1 MRKQIMG
8 RDMEDNGKLE
18 KLRAPEG
25 MGGFAKGLAI
35 IEAFSEVRREMT
47 VAKAA
52 QAAGLSRAS
61 ARRCLLTLAELGY
74 VHQFGSTYLP
84 TPRMLRLGDAF
95 FESSTLPQL
104 AQSHLDDA
112 RDELNESVSL
122 AVLEEGHSVF
132 VARSE
137 VTRPV
142 STYVRLGAKLPAF
155 PSATGRVLLAD
166 LGDEDLNTYLATAS
180 LAQLSPKTET
190 DPDRLRTLIA
200 IVRDRGFSVIC
211 EELELGMLAMAVP
224 VRNRNGRTIAA
235 LSISASIARVGLTQA
250 EREFLP
256 VLLARADALSRML

>member
-1 MRKQIMG
+1 MSDDTG
-8 RDMEDNGKLE
+8 AGKP
-18 KLRAPEG
+18 RAPEG
-25 MGGFAKGLAI
+25 MGGLAKGLAI
-35 IEAFSEVRREMT
+35 IEAFSETRREMT

-52 QAAGLSRAS
+52 QAAAISRAS

-74 VHQFGSTYLP
+74 VRQLGSAYLP

-112 RDELNESVSL
+112 RDQLNESVSL
-122 AVLEEGHSVF
+122 AVLEEGNSVF
-132 VARSE
+132 VARAE

-142 STYVRLGAKLPAF
+142 SSYVRIGAKLPAYA
-155 PSATGRVLLAD
+155 SATGRMLLAD
-166 LGDEDLNTYLATAS
+166 LADEDVDRYLSTTDFVP
-180 LAQLSPKTET
+180 LSPKTET
-190 DPDRLRTLIA
+190 DPDRLRDL
-200 IVRDRGFSVIC
+200 VRDVRARGYSVIC

-224 VRNRNGRTIAA
+224 VRNRNGRTVAA
-235 LSISASIARVGLTQA
+235 LSISAAIARVGLEQA